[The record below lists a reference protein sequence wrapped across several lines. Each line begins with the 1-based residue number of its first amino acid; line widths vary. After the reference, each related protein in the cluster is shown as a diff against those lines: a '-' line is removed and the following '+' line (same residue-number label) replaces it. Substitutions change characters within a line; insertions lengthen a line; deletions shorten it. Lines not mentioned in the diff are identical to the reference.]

1 MPLLNL
7 EPYVFPQNLFTE
19 GVPAGDWWALHTR
32 PRAEKALARKL
43 LARGAAFFLPLYHR
57 QWRTGGRLRSSYLP
71 LFPGYMFLHGES
83 QARLR
88 ALETNLVVRAL
99 EVEDQARLH
108 EELKRV
114 YQLVVSGAPLS
125 PEDRLQPGTA
135 VEVISGP
142 LAGMTGKIVR
152 RGKQLRFFVEVEILK
167 CGVSIEMESRL
178 FRPLS

>member
-7 EPYVFPQNLFTE
+7 EPYVFPQNLFAD
-19 GVPAGDWWALHTR
+19 GVPGGCWWALHTR

-43 LARGAAFFLPLYHR
+43 LGRGAAFFLPLYHR

-99 EVEDQARLH
+99 EVEDPARLH
-108 EELKRV
+108 EELRRV
-114 YQLVVSGAPLS
+114 YQLVVSGAPLA
-125 PEDRLQPGTA
+125 PEDRLQPGTP
-135 VEVISGP
+135 VEIISGP

-167 CGVSIEMESRL
+167 RGVSIEMESRM